1 MTIFIALYNITSNNL
16 KNKKIL
22 CISLFSGLFI
32 KIITTI
38 PLINAFYRMGYN
50 LVYGDVISTMIS
62 LLITIIINYMASS
75 NKVHKGQN
83 YLDKILNTLYENI
96 LLAIILI
103 IIEFIIPI
111 KTDSYLKSLF
121 LIVVYLSVSIV
132 FIKVKNKYKE

>member
-1 MTIFIALYNITSNNL
+1 
-16 KNKKIL
+16 
-22 CISLFSGLFI
+22 
-32 KIITTI
+32 
-38 PLINAFYRMGYN
+38 MGYN